1 MKKKH
6 DSNGEKDKTETV
18 AGMWLVR
25 GSEESGQWSQWWEQR
40 GAVTQRG
47 RL

>member
-1 MKKKH
+1 MAKNVIFHRRGSMKKKH

-25 GSEESGQWSQWWEQR
+25 GSEESGQ
-40 GAVTQRG
+40 
-47 RL
+47 